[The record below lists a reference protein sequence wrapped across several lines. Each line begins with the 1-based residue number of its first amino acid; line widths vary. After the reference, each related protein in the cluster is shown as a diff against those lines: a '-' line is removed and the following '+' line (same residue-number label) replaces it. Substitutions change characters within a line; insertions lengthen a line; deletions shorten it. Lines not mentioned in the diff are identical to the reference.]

1 VSGATQPPAH
11 DIAARLFREVGGTF
25 RAVVEATE
33 PGLLAGTAFVDP
45 ATAPARAGQ
54 WRLLALEGA
63 RVEPGQPLIE
73 VHGTAAEVGV
83 AEDYILG
90 PLGFASGIAAR
101 AAAIRDAAPQ
111 GLSIAC
117 GGWKKLP
124 AALKPLLRA
133 GLAAAG
139 ILPRLVEGDFVYL
152 GKNSVIMLGGVDPA
166 IAAARG
172 VDHGRV
178 AIQVKTV
185 DEALHAAR
193 QGAGIVMVDTGVLA
207 DLGAVQEALL
217 AHGLRE
223 QVILAFAGGVRV
235 EDLPAV
241 HALGAETVD
250 MGRAILDA
258 PLLDLRMRVTGPH
271 Q

>member
-1 VSGATQPPAH
+1 MTGASQPPAH
-11 DIAARLFREVGGTF
+11 DIAASLFRNAGGTY

-45 ATAPARAGQ
+45 ASAPARAGS
-54 WRLLALEGA
+54 WRLLAGEGT

-73 VHGTAAEVGV
+73 LHGTAAELGV

-101 AAAIRDAAPQ
+101 AAAIRAAAPA

-124 AALKPLLRA
+124 VALKPLLRA

-152 GKNSVIMLGGVDPA
+152 GKNAVIMLGGVDPA
-166 IAAARG
+166 IAAGRA
-172 VDHGRV
+172 VDHGPV
-178 AIQVKTV
+178 AIQVRNV

-193 QGAGIVMVDTGVLA
+193 QGAGIVMVDTGVLT
-207 DLGAVQEALL
+207 DLGEVHEALEQ
-217 AHGLRE
+217 HGLRRD
-223 QVILAFAGGVRV
+223 VVLAFAGGVRV

-241 HALGAETVD
+241 QGLGAQAVD

-258 PLLDLRMRVTGPH
+258 PLLDLRMRVFSPF
-271 Q
+271 